1 MCSSARTATTYTG
14 RYPNNRTAMIRTIRI
29 RKGFDVPIAGEPEQ
43 VVYPGAPVRNVAL
56 CGVDYIGL
64 RPRLLV
70 EVGDSVGL
78 GQPLWQDKRDPDVCY
93 PSPGRGVVTAINRGA
108 RRVLESVVVNLEDS
122 GAPDRTFEPLSL
134 RQIELLKRD
143 QVVERML
150 SSGLWTAL
158 RTRPFSRVPPSGS
171 EPRDIFVTAIDT
183 RPLAP
188 DPTVVV
194 QRDVEHF
201 ATGLEVLAHL
211 TRGSVWLCTA
221 PNWNITLPGIDRVH
235 RVIFSGPHPAGLPG
249 THMHCLSPVD
259 ANHVNWHI
267 NYQDVTALGLLFRN
281 GKIQTDRVVSLCG
294 TCTNEP
300 RLVTARL
307 GAALEELLRD
317 GTCATEVCRVISGSV
332 LGGRSATGT
341 LAYLGRYHDQVSVL
355 REGGRSF
362 VFGWSGLF
370 PRRFT
375 TAPTFARQSGHR
387 KRYTFSTTQNGRF
400 TGMLPMRVFDR
411 VMPLDILPSP
421 LLRALL
427 VKDTDRAQ
435 ALGCLELDEEDLAL
449 CSFVCPAK
457 NDYGVA
463 LRINLEQIE
472 KEG

>member
-1 MCSSARTATTYTG
+1 
-14 RYPNNRTAMIRTIRI
+14 MIRTIRI
-29 RKGFDVPIAGEPEQ
+29 RRGFDVPIAGEPEQ
-43 VVYPGAPVRNVAL
+43 VVYPGLPVRSAAL
-56 CGVDYIGL
+56 CGVDYVGL

-70 EVGDSVGL
+70 EVGDAVGL
-78 GQPLWQDKRDPDVCY
+78 GQPLWQDKRDPAVCY

-108 RRVLESVVVNLEDS
+108 RRVLESVVVSLQDS
-122 GAPDRTFEPLSL
+122 AATDVAFEPVAPE
-134 RQIELLKRD
+134 RIEALGRD
-143 QVVERML
+143 QVAERML
-150 SSGLWTAL
+150 RSGLWTAL
-158 RTRPFSRVPPSGS
+158 RTRPFSRVPPSDS
-171 EPRDIFVTAIDT
+171 MPRAIFVTAIDT

-188 DPTVVV
+188 DPSVIVA
-194 QRDVEHF
+194 RDVEHF
-201 ATGLEVLAHL
+201 ATGLEVLTQL
-211 TRGSVWLCTA
+211 TEGDVWLCTA
-221 PNWNITLPGIDRVH
+221 PDWDITLPGIERV
-235 RVIFSGPHPAGLPG
+235 RRATFSGPHPAGLPG
-249 THMHCLSPVD
+249 THMHYLAPVD

-267 NYQDVTALGLLFRN
+267 GFQDVTALGRLFRR
-281 GKIQTDRVVSLCG
+281 GEIQTERIVSLCG
-294 TCTNEP
+294 ACVNEP
-300 RLVTARL
+300 RLVTTRL
-307 GAALEELLRD
+307 GASLEEVLGD
-317 GTCATEVCRVISGSV
+317 GTCETEVCRVISGSV
-332 LGGRSATGT
+332 LGGRAATGT
-341 LAYLGRYHDQVSVL
+341 LAYLGRYHDQVSVF

-362 VFGWSGLF
+362 LFGWSGLF

-375 TAPTFARQSGHR
+375 TAPTFARASGHR
-387 KRYTFSTTQNGRF
+387 RRYIFSTTQNGRF

>member
-1 MCSSARTATTYTG
+1 
-14 RYPNNRTAMIRTIRI
+14 MIRTIRI

-43 VVYPGAPVRNVAL
+43 IVYPGAPIRHVAL
-56 CGVDYIGL
+56 CGVDYVGL

-78 GQPLWQDKRDPDVCY
+78 GQPLWQDKRDPQVCY

-108 RRVLESVVVNLEDS
+108 RRLLESVVVSLQDS
-122 GAPDRTFEPLSL
+122 GAADVAFEALTP
-134 RQIELLKRD
+134 RQIEKLNGD
-143 QVVERML
+143 QVAERML
-150 SSGLWTAL
+150 RSGLWTAL
-158 RTRPFSRVPPSGS
+158 RTRPFSRVPPSNS
-171 EPRDIFVTAIDT
+171 RPRAIFVSAIDT

-188 DPTVVV
+188 DPVVIV
-194 QRDVEHF
+194 ARDVEHF
-201 ATGLEVLAHL
+201 ALGLTVL
-211 TRGSVWLCTA
+211 TRLTAGAVWLCTA
-221 PNWNITLPGIDRVH
+221 PDWDITLPGIDRV
-235 RVIFSGPHPAGLPG
+235 RRATFSGPHPAGLPG
-249 THMHCLSPVD
+249 THMHYLAPVD

-267 NYQDVTALGLLFRN
+267 NFQDVTALGRLFRR
-281 GKIQTDRVVSLCG
+281 GDIQTERIVSLCG
-294 TCTNEP
+294 GCVSEP
-300 RLVTARL
+300 RLVTTRL
-307 GAALEELLRD
+307 GASLEEVLRD
-317 GTCATEVCRVISGSV
+317 GTCETEVCRVISGSV
-332 LGGRSATGT
+332 LGGRAATGT

-375 TAPTFARQSGHR
+375 TAPTFARSTGHR
-387 KRYTFSTTQNGRF
+387 KRHTFSTTQNGRF
-400 TGMLPMRVFDR
+400 SGMLPMRVFDR